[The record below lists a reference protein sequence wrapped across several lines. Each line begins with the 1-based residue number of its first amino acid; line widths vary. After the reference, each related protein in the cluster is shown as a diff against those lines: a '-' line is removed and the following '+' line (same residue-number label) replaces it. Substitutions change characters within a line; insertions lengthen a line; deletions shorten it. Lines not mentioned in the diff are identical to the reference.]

1 MATDKKSFI
10 LYCDLIH
17 TVNKLP
23 DETAGKLLKHI
34 LAYVNDLNPETEDL
48 LVEVAFEP
56 IKQAMKRDLKKW
68 ETEINR
74 KSQGAILGNL
84 KRWHFDL
91 YEKVEAKQLTL
102 DEAANI
108 AKGRIPSHTDKTDS
122 IATKSIA
129 SIADSVSV
137 SVNVNDNVINKDIP
151 TELDFD
157 SNLKKLL
164 HGINIS
170 FSKNYKVINEANKK
184 KFKNL
189 LKQYEWL
196 DVVNAIKGVQ
206 ADKFHIENNYK
217 YATPEFFSRPTTI
230 DKYGFSSQLKP
241 EYQGEDA
248 GLIANVMKQV
258 KGVAQ

>member
-1 MATDKKSFI
+1 M
-10 LYCDLIH
+10 
-17 TVNKLP
+17 
-23 DETAGKLLKHI
+23 E
-34 LAYVNDLNPETEDL
+34 
-48 LVEVAFEP
+48 
-56 IKQAMKRDLKKW
+56 
-68 ETEINR
+68 NR
-74 KSQGAILGNL
+74 KQFKFYRSYWDIAKEIPTKEDVADYFMALCEYQFTGVAPEILGMAKFAFL
-84 KRWHFDL
+84 SQKHSLDRQVEGFIFATETTKKEDTPEGTPKGG
-91 YEKVEAKQLTL
+91 YEGTPKGTPTAINNNKEIINNTKYN
-102 DEAANI
+102 NI
-108 AKGRIPSHTDKTDS
+108 ENPIS
-122 IATKSIA
+122 
-129 SIADSVSV
+129 
-137 SVNVNDNVINKDIP
+137 
-151 TELDFD
+151 DFD

-170 FSKNYKVINEANKK
+170 FGKNYKVINEANKK

-230 DKYGFSSQLKP
+230 DKYGFSSELKP

-248 GLIANVMKQV
+248 TLIANVMKQV